1 MMSAPFNGKLG
12 SGSATRAVGF
22 LLGLLLG
29 TRGIQADPP
38 PMQVKPLADGRI
50 ELSWVPTGGNLLLE
64 QANAVGE
71 TIDWQIAADAPVEEA
86 GRLVVRTQP
95 AGAARFYRLREILG
109 ALVTVESTSPR
120 SGEGGIA
127 VTRETVFNF
136 TAPLATGSL
145 LSTGSLRA
153 VAGGLQVLSRA
164 ELSDDRRRATLFYL
178 ENLPPGTQVT
188 VTFDGAGLTDEG
200 GRVIDLDGDRQS
212 GGTVELT
219 FDTANSAPLANTA
232 IVGRVLASEP
242 GAGGADVPLGGVTI
256 TVDGMEETL
265 RTTTAADG
273 TFRLMPCPTGRFFV
287 NVDGRTATASQWP
300 AGPYYPVIGKA
311 WEATVGKTNNLAG
324 GSGVI
329 YLPLVAAGTLQS
341 VSATTET
348 RITFPPAVIAANPA
362 LAGVEIMV
370 PANGLFADNGV
381 RGGLVGLAP
390 VASDRL
396 PEPLPAGLNHA
407 LDISIQT
414 SGPQNFTGLVPAK
427 FPNLPDP
434 ITGLKLPPGA
444 KTALWSFNHDTGR
457 WEMQGPMTISD
468 DGNFAVTDPGVGI
481 RQPGW
486 HGTSPGSSGGGGP
499 GGGGGGCPD
508 GSGGGQLLEEGTSGG
523 GGNCDCPDEPAKAK
537 QKAQEC
543 FARAAECALKC
554 YEKCGTPETIT
565 KWWKVLTKSKD
576 CVEAAMCSKKCSDDA
591 KKCQDHWQ
599 KCLLGSGGFRLG
611 PNARH
616 ALGDDPVIA
625 EAQRI
630 LADNEVRIERWE
642 ALGVILDR
650 APSFEELSAADQ
662 AAALL
667 IWGELQ
673 ALYGDQAPPDYAV
686 EQLRRLSQLVLQ
698 SPFSDEIYPPASGYY
713 AIEDLQSGLVRRGRT
728 EPRGIITGL
737 ILRPDTTFRIRLLL
751 GPALRFHD
759 QTFVSAGAG
768 QPTFIPYG
776 DNVPFPAVDADGD
789 GIPADGE
796 FVLGTRDDRA
806 DSDGDGVEDLDELK
820 NHTDPLDGAP
830 AANGVI
836 ASLNT
841 PGNAQDI
848 APLNQLM
855 LVADGSAGLAVVE
868 VTDPLRPKLLQQL
881 DTPGDALGVAAE
893 GTVAAVADGTRGL
906 ALVDLL
912 NPGSPVLYAQLA
924 LGGVT
929 RAVALQGGVAYAGM
943 QDGTVVAVDVVS
955 GTERTRVSL
964 PGGPKIEDLAVQGDL
979 LYVWAAGTLHVLN
992 TADGGL
998 DPIATVPAGVGGG
1011 FNDRR
1016 MRLTLSP
1023 GRAYAAYPAGVVV
1036 FDLSNPAAPALLQ
1049 KRNTAQNGWKQLVP
1063 ALPNLAL
1070 AVDGLNLVNDEP
1082 QDVSLYGL
1090 GPDGTELNFLG
1101 GFVTPGVSLALTLNG
1116 GLAFLADGAAGLQVI
1131 NFAPADTAGVPPTL
1145 SLAADFSLNP
1155 PQIESGQRGR
1165 VTALAG
1171 DDVLVRQVEFFLND
1185 VRVAVDTAWPFEL
1198 ALTAPER
1205 TVAVTS
1211 FRLRVRAV
1219 DTGGNATELPEVT
1232 VAVLPDQTP
1241 PRVISLAPR
1250 PDSVADGLTSVT
1262 AFFSE
1267 PLDFQ
1272 SVTAA
1277 HLRLLSAGPDLV
1289 FGNADDGPLTG
1300 TAGYSATGLAATL
1313 TLAAPLPPGRYRF
1326 EVDGLVDLAGN
1337 AQAVPRAASFYV
1349 APGGPGGDPDGDGL
1363 TNGEE
1368 STAGSSPFALDT
1380 DGDGWADEVEVHDGR
1395 DPRDPAS
1402 HPQALVYA
1410 LPPLQTLLADPAEV
1424 LPAVPGPVVAH
1435 PPVSAVI
1442 LPQEELAAAGP
1453 YVAHP
1458 PVETFIA
1465 SAAEDAPAGPF
1476 VARPPVELF
1485 RESDSELAPPGPWIG
1500 LPPISILRL
1509 PENEAA
1515 PAGPYLGR
1523 PPVQVLIPKP

>member
-1 MMSAPFNGKLG
+1 MFFLG
-12 SGSATRAVGF
+12 ILLRVG
-22 LLGLLLG
+22 
-29 TRGIQADPP
+29 GIQADPP
-38 PMQVKPLADGRI
+38 PIQVTPLADGRV
-50 ELSWVPTGGNLLLE
+50 ELGWTSPDGTLLLE
-64 QANAVGE
+64 QADALDG
-71 TIDWQIAADAPVEEA
+71 TIGWQVATDAPVLEA

-95 AGAARFYRLREILG
+95 AGAARFYRLRELVG
-109 ALVTVESTSPR
+109 ALLTVESTSPT

-127 VTRETVFNF
+127 VTRETIFNF
-136 TAPLATGSL
+136 TGPLASGSL
-145 LSTGSLRA
+145 LSTGNLRA
-153 VAGGLQVLSRA
+153 VAGGRQILARA

-188 VTFDGAGLTDEG
+188 VTFDGTGLTD
-200 GRVIDLDGDRQS
+200 GRGRGIDLDGDRQP
-212 GGTVELT
+212 GGVSALT

-232 IVGRVLASEP
+232 IIGRLLASEP
-242 GAGGADVPLGGVTI
+242 GAGGADVPLAGVTI
-256 TVDGMEETL
+256 TVDGLEETL
-265 RTTTAADG
+265 RTTTATDG
-273 TFRLMPCPTGRFFV
+273 TFRLMPCPAGRFFV

-300 AGPYYPVIGKA
+300 AGAYYPVIGKA
-311 WEATVGKTNNLAG
+311 WEAAVGKTNNLAG
-324 GSGVI
+324 GSGII
-329 YLPLVAAGTLQS
+329 YLPLVAAGTLQT

-348 RITFPPAVIAANPA
+348 RITFPPAVIAAIPA

-381 RGGLVGLAP
+381 RGGMVGLAP

-396 PEPLPAGLNHA
+396 PEQLPAGLNHA

-434 ITGLKLPPGA
+434 ITGQKLPPSA

-457 WEMQGPMTISD
+457 WEMQGSMTISE

-523 GGNCDCPDEPAKAK
+523 GGNCDCPDEPSESK

-554 YEKCGTPETIT
+554 YEKCGKPGTIT
-565 KWWKVLTKSKD
+565 KWWKVLTKSKA
-576 CVEAAMCSKKCSDDA
+576 CVEAAICSKKCSDDA

-599 KCLLGSGGFRLG
+599 KCFLGSGGFRLG

-630 LADNEVRIERWE
+630 LADNEIRIERWE
-642 ALGVILDR
+642 ALGVILDQ

-673 ALYGDQAPPDYAV
+673 VLYGDQAPPDYAV

-713 AIEDLQSGLVRRGRT
+713 VIEDLQSGLVRRGRT

-737 ILRPDTTFRIRLLL
+737 ILRPDATYRIRLLL
-751 GPALRFHD
+751 GSTLRFHD

-776 DNVPFPAVDADGD
+776 DNIPFPAVDADGD

-806 DSDGDGVEDLDELK
+806 DSDGDGTEDLDELK
-820 NHTDPLDGAP
+820 NRTDPLDGAP

-841 PGNAQDI
+841 LGNAQDLT
-848 APLNQLM
+848 ALNQLM
-855 LVADGSAGLAVVE
+855 LVADGSAGLAVVD

-881 DTPGDALGVAAE
+881 DTPGDARGVAAE
-893 GTVAAVADGTRGL
+893 GTVAAVADGSGGL
-906 ALVDLL
+906 ALVELS
-912 NPGSPVLYAQLA
+912 NPGGPVLYAQLP

-929 RAVALQGGVAYAGM
+929 RAVALRGGVAYAGL
-943 QDGTVVAVDVVS
+943 QEGFVVAVDVNS
-955 GTERTRVSL
+955 GTELSRVLL
-964 PGGPKIEDLAVQGDL
+964 PGGPKIEDMAVQGDY
-979 LYVWAAGTLHVLN
+979 LYVWAAGTLHVRN
-992 TADGGL
+992 VADGSL
-998 DPIATVPAGVGGG
+998 DPVVSVPGGVAGG
-1011 FNDRR
+1011 FSDRR

-1023 GRAYAAYPAGVVV
+1023 GRAYAAYPSGVVV
-1036 FDLSNPAAPALLQ
+1036 FDLANPAAPTVLQ
-1049 KRNTAQNGWKQLVP
+1049 TRSTTQIGWKQLVP

-1070 AVDGLNLVNDEP
+1070 AADGATAANTEP
-1082 QDVSLYGL
+1082 QDVSIYDL
-1090 GPDGTELNFLG
+1090 GTDGTELNFLG
-1101 GFVTPGVSLALTLNG
+1101 RFVTPGESLALTLNR

-1145 SLAADFSLNP
+1145 SLTADFSLNP
-1155 PQIESGQRGR
+1155 AQLESGQRGR
-1165 VTALAG
+1165 ITALAG
-1171 DDVLVRQVEFFLND
+1171 DDVLVRQVEFFLNG

-1205 TVAVTS
+1205 TAAVTS
-1211 FRLRVRAV
+1211 FRLRVRAT
-1219 DTGGNATELPEVT
+1219 DTGGNATELPELI

-1241 PRVISLAPR
+1241 PRILSMAPR
-1250 PDSVADGLTSVT
+1250 ADSVVDALTTLT

-1267 PLDFQ
+1267 PLNFQ

-1277 HLRLLSAGPDLV
+1277 RVRLLSAGPDLT
-1289 FGNADDGPLTG
+1289 FGNADDAPVAG
-1300 TAGYSATGLAATL
+1300 TAGYSATAFAATF
-1313 TLAAPLPPGRYRF
+1313 TLNTPLPPGRYRF

-1337 AQAVPRAASFYV
+1337 AQTVPRAASFYV
-1349 APGGPGGDPDGDGL
+1349 APGGAAGDPDGDGL
-1363 TNGEE
+1363 TNAEE
-1368 STAGSSPFALDT
+1368 SAAGSSPFALDT
-1380 DGDGWADEVEVHDGR
+1380 DGDGWVDEVEVHDGR

-1402 HPQALVYA
+1402 RPQTLVYG
-1410 LPPLQTLLADPAEV
+1410 LPPLQALLTDPAEV
-1424 LPAVPGPVVAH
+1424 LPTVSGPVVAR
-1435 PPVSAVI
+1435 PPVSVSI
-1442 LPQEELAAAGP
+1442 VPQEELAAAGP
-1453 YVAHP
+1453 YVAFP
-1458 PVETFIA
+1458 QVETFVA
-1465 SAAEDAPAGPF
+1465 SATEDAPAGPF
-1476 VARPPVELF
+1476 VARPPVQLIREL
-1485 RESDSELAPPGPWIG
+1485 DSELTPPGPWIG
-1500 LPPISILRL
+1500 LPPVSLLRL
-1509 PENEAA
+1509 HENEAA
-1515 PAGPYLGR
+1515 PAGPHLGR
-1523 PPVQVLIPKP
+1523 PPVTVLIPKP

>member
-1 MMSAPFNGKLG
+1 MTAASSYGKSG
-12 SGSATRAVGF
+12 SGSATRAAVF
-22 LLGLLLG
+22 FLGLLLAAG
-29 TRGIQADPP
+29 GLQADPP
-38 PMQVKPLADGRI
+38 PIQVTPLADGRV
-50 ELSWVPTGGNLLLE
+50 ELSWTSPDGTLLLE
-64 QANAVGE
+64 QAEALGGA
-71 TIDWQIAADAPVEEA
+71 IDWQVATDAPVLEA
-86 GRLVVRTQP
+86 GRQVVRTQP
-95 AGAARFYRLREILG
+95 SGTARFYRLREILG
-109 ALVTVESTSPR
+109 ALLTVESTSPA

-127 VTRETVFNF
+127 VTRETVFNL

-145 LSTGSLRA
+145 LSTANLRA
-153 VAGGLQVLSRA
+153 VAGGRQILSRT

-178 ENLPPGTQVT
+178 ENLPPGSQVT

-200 GRVIDLDGDRQS
+200 GRGIDLDGDKLP
-212 GGTVELT
+212 GGISELT

-242 GAGGADVPLGGVTI
+242 GAGGADVPLAGVTI
-256 TVDGMEETL
+256 TVDGLEETL

-273 TFRLMPCPTGRFFV
+273 TFRLMPCPSGRFFV

-300 AGPYYPVIGKA
+300 AGAYYPVIGKA

-329 YLPLVAAGTLQS
+329 YLPLVAAGTLQT

-381 RGGLVGLAP
+381 RGGMVGLAP

-457 WEMQGPMTISD
+457 WEMQGSMTISD

-486 HGTSPGSSGGGGP
+486 HGVSQGSSGGGGP
-499 GGGGGGCPD
+499 GGGGGCPD
-508 GSGGGQLLEEGTSGG
+508 GSGGGLLEEGTSGG
-523 GGNCDCPDEPAKAK
+523 GGNCDCPDEPAESK

-554 YEKCGTPETIT
+554 YEKCGKPGTIT
-565 KWWKVLTKSKD
+565 KWWKVLTKSKA
-576 CVEAAMCSKKCSDDA
+576 CVEAAICSKKCSDDA

-599 KCLLGSGGFRLG
+599 KCFLGGGGFRQG

-630 LADNEVRIERWE
+630 LADNEVRTERWE

-667 IWGELQ
+667 VWGELQ
-673 ALYGDQAPPDYAV
+673 VLYGDQAPPDYAA
-686 EQLRRLSQLVLQ
+686 EQLRRLSQLVLR

-737 ILRPDTTFRIRLLL
+737 ILRPDTTYRIRLLL
-751 GPALRFHD
+751 GPTLRFHD
-759 QTFVSAGAG
+759 QSFVSAGAG
-768 QPTFIPYG
+768 QPTYIPYG
-776 DNVPFPAVDADGD
+776 DNIPFPAMDADGD

-806 DSDGDGVEDLDELK
+806 DTDGDGVGDLIELN

-841 PGNAQDI
+841 PGLAQDI
-848 APLNQLM
+848 AALNQLM
-855 LVADGSAGLAVVE
+855 LVADGPAGLAVVD

-881 DTPGDALGVAAE
+881 DTPGDARGVAAE
-893 GTVAAVADGTRGL
+893 GTVAAVADGTGGL

-912 NPGSPVLYAQLA
+912 NPGSPVLYAQVP
-924 LGGVT
+924 LGGLT
-929 RAVALQGGVAYAGM
+929 RAVALRGGVAYAGL
-943 QDGTVVAVDVVS
+943 QEGFVVAVDVNS
-955 GTERTRVSL
+955 GTELSRVLL
-964 PGGPKIEDLAVQGDL
+964 PGQPRIEDLAVQGDH
-979 LYVWAAGTLHVLN
+979 LYVWAAGTLHVRSI
-992 TADGGL
+992 ADGGL
-998 DPIATVPAGVGGG
+998 DPVVSVPGGVVGS
-1011 FNDRR
+1011 FSERR

-1023 GRAYAAYPAGVVV
+1023 GRAYAAYPSGVVV
-1036 FDLSNPAAPALLQ
+1036 FDLANPAAPAVLQ
-1049 KRNTAQNGWKQLVP
+1049 KGTTTQIGWKQLVP
-1063 ALPNLAL
+1063 VLPNLAL
-1070 AVDGLNLVNDEP
+1070 ATDGTTAANNEP
-1082 QDVSLYGL
+1082 QDVSIYDL
-1090 GPDGTELNFLG
+1090 GPDGTALNFLG
-1101 GFVTPGVSLALTLNG
+1101 SFVTPGVSHALALNRG
-1116 GLAFLADGAAGLQVI
+1116 FAFLADGAAGLQVI

-1145 SLAADFSLNP
+1145 SLTADFSLNP
-1155 PQIESGQRGR
+1155 AQLESGQRGR
-1165 VTALAG
+1165 ITALAG

-1185 VRVAVDTAWPFEL
+1185 VRVAADSAWPFEL

-1205 TVAVTS
+1205 TAAVTS
-1211 FRLRVRAV
+1211 FRLRVRAT
-1219 DTGGNATELPEVT
+1219 DTGGNATELPELT

-1241 PRVISLAPR
+1241 PRILSMAPR
-1250 PDSVADGLTSVT
+1250 ADSVVDALNTVT

-1277 HLRLLSAGPDLV
+1277 RVRLFSAGPDLV
-1289 FGNADDGPLTG
+1289 FDNADDAPLAG
-1300 TAGYSATGLAATL
+1300 TVAYSATAFAATL
-1313 TLAAPLPPGRYRF
+1313 TLPEPLPTGRYRF
-1326 EVDGLVDLAGN
+1326 EVDGLADLAGN
-1337 AQAVPRAASFYV
+1337 VQAVPRAASFYV
-1349 APGGPGGDPDGDGL
+1349 APGGADGDPDGDGL

-1368 STAGSSPFALDT
+1368 SAAGSSPFALDT
-1380 DGDGWADEVEVHDGR
+1380 DGDGWVDEVEIHDGR
-1395 DPRDPAS
+1395 DPRNPAS
-1402 HPQALVYA
+1402 HPRTLVYG
-1410 LPPLQTLLADPAEV
+1410 LPPLQALLSDPAEV
-1424 LPAVPGPVVAH
+1424 LPPVPGPVVAG
-1435 PPVSAVI
+1435 PPVGVFVV
-1442 LPQEELAAAGP
+1442 PPEELAAAGP
-1453 YVAHP
+1453 FVARP
-1458 PVETFIA
+1458 QFEIFVA
-1465 SAAEDAPAGPF
+1465 SAVEDAPAGPF
-1476 VARPPVELF
+1476 VARPPVQLIREL
-1485 RESDSELAPPGPWIG
+1485 DSELAPQGPWIG
-1500 LPPISILRL
+1500 LPPVSVLRL

-1515 PAGPYLGR
+1515 PAGPHLGR
-1523 PPVQVLIPKP
+1523 PPVEVLIPKP